1 MDIIVI
7 IVIIDI
13 REIIDIILNLRNV
26 VIIDIREIIDIIL
39 NLGNVANLRV
49 DCTGSGL
56 RAVLEAPP
64 PRPLVV
70 VRAAALAAGGGA
82 GDATRGAAA
91 ARRRGG
97 ALPCPLRWR
106 RVEASQS
113 DWDSEKPCGPSV
125 GHVSKAPAASSV

>member
-1 MDIIVI
+1 MDTSIKLQHVK
-7 IVIIDI
+7 
-13 REIIDIILNLRNV
+13 LLRYSTEVFRNW
-26 VIIDIREIIDIIL
+26 
-39 NLGNVANLRV
+39 A
-49 DCTGSGL
+49 
-56 RAVLEAPP
+56 
-64 PRPLVV
+64 LVV

-125 GHVSKAPAASSV
+125 GHVSKAPAVSSV

>member
-1 MDIIVI
+1 MDIIEISVI
-7 IVIIDI
+7 MDI
-13 REIIDIILNLRNV
+13 RETIDIILNLRY
-26 VIIDIREIIDIIL
+26 
-39 NLGNVANLRV
+39 VANLRV

-82 GDATRGAAA
+82 GDAKRGAAA
-91 ARRRGG
+91 ARRRG

-125 GHVSKAPAASSV
+125 GHVSKELAVSSV

>member
-13 REIIDIILNLRNV
+13 REIIDIMLNLR
-26 VIIDIREIIDIIL
+26 
-39 NLGNVANLRV
+39 NVANLRV

-56 RAVLEAPP
+56 RVVLEAPP
-64 PRPLVV
+64 PCPLEV

-97 ALPCPLRWR
+97 ALPCPLRWW

-113 DWDSEKPCGPSV
+113 DWDSEKPRGR
-125 GHVSKAPAASSV
+125 PATLILCSRLAG

>member
-1 MDIIVI
+1 MDII
-7 IVIIDI
+7 D
-13 REIIDIILNLRNV
+13 IIDIILNLRNV

-39 NLGNVANLRV
+39 NLRNVANLRV

-64 PRPLVV
+64 PRPALAV